1 MMLQEQSRTTHLL
14 AQWEQAGAGI
24 TFAPPPSRP
33 VS

>member
-24 TFAPPPSRP
+24 TFAPSRP
-33 VS
+33 AS